1 MQTLKFAARPA
12 VLVLLWIV
20 VSVHT
25 ISELST
31 VDPAL
36 RTAEASAGATPA
48 PPHRALPG
56 AAAFSR
62 RPVPAR

>member
-12 VLVLLWIV
+12 ALVLLWIA
-20 VSVHT
+20 VSAHT

-36 RTAEASAGATPA
+36 RTAQASAGATPA
-48 PPHRALPG
+48 PRPKALAG

-62 RPVPAR
+62 HPAPAR